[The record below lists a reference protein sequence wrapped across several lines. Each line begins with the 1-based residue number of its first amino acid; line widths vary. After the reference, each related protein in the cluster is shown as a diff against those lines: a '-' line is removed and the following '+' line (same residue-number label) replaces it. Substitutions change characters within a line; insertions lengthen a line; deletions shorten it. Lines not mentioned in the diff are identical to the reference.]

1 MAPRK
6 RKDANSNWLPDRVYP
21 DKSAYY
27 YCPAGAKKK
36 RLCALMRDDSGA
48 VVEPPELKAK
58 VLAEYEK
65 ATSERTEAKD
75 VSYWLSKFL
84 TSDKFLRLGK
94 GTQEDYR
101 RYIEVIVDTNNPK
114 SKATH
119 NGIRYTF
126 GKMMPRDVKPTHIR
140 RYMDYWNSPRTV
152 TLSSG
157 RQLTSDGKASTANK
171 HLACMQTY
179 FKWLRQYL
187 PGMENNPCDGI
198 TKFPEQ
204 SRKVYITDEQ
214 YMQVLEAALNS
225 TTPWLMP
232 YLEIAYLCGM
242 RRAEVWELNIDDI
255 ITKDGDKY
263 LTIKRKKGSR
273 GELIPITGHL
283 KQAIA
288 AAIAMHPADK
298 PEPLTNRP
306 LIRNTRGDRITKSA
320 LQNAL
325 DNVRSA
331 TGITDIRTHDMKK
344 KAGSDGKDLGH
355 KTKRMAE
362 LYDLS
367 LKVGKATR

>member
-6 RKDANSNWLPDRVYP
+6 RKDAGSNWLPDRVYQ

-27 YCPAGAKKK
+27 YRPAGAKAK
-36 RLCALMRDDSGA
+36 RLCAIMRDSSGA
-48 VVEPPELKAK
+48 AIEPPEQKRNILIA
-58 VLAEYEK
+58 YEK
-65 ATSERTEAKD
+65 AVSELAEVKD
-75 VSYWLSKFL
+75 ISYWLSKFL
-84 TSDKFLRLGK
+84 VSDKFLSLGRA
-94 GTQEDYR
+94 TQEDYR
-101 RYIEVIVDTNNPK
+101 RYIEVLVDTNNPQ

-126 GKMMPRDVKPTHIR
+126 GKMIPRDVKPTHIR
-140 RYMDYWNSPRTV
+140 KYMDYWSNPRSV

-157 RQLTSDGKASTANK
+157 KELSTQGKPSTANK
-171 HLACMQTY
+171 HLACMQTF

-187 PGMENNPCDGI
+187 AGMENNPADGI
-198 TKFPEQ
+198 TKFKEQ
-204 SRKVYITDEQ
+204 SRQIYITDEQ
-214 YMQVLEAALNS
+214 YMLVLEAALNS

-242 RRAEVWELNIDDI
+242 RRAEVWDLNIEDI
-255 ITKDGDKY
+255 VTQNGEKH

-288 AAIAMHPADK
+288 AAIAMHPAGK

-306 LIRNTRGDRITKSA
+306 LIRNTRGDRITKSS
-320 LQNAL
+320 LQNAI
-325 DNVRSA
+325 DNMRAA
-331 TGITDIRTHDMKK
+331 TGIADIRTHDMKK
-344 KAGSDGKDLGH
+344 KAGTDGKDLGH
-355 KTKRMAE
+355 RTKRMAE

-367 LKVGKATR
+367 IKIGKATR